1 MTPWSSAL
9 RSNSK
14 SSSSD
19 PSPFFFF
26 GLLQA
31 LSSSSGATFF
41 FPNKPPFA
49 AFFSRARLSFSSFL
63 RRAFC
68 SGVSSGSGSQNESS
82 FFAAPSSREMTA
94 DAMALDTNAPELA
107 YCASISA
114 MIPCASDAQISR
126 TSESAICLHMASLRN
141 APWRVCSRLLSRK
154 EYSVGC
160 VATCTQNTYDVS
172 TLIART
178 VRVERNAPC

>member
-1 MTPWSSAL
+1 MKINL
-9 RSNSK
+9 
-14 SSSSD
+14 
-19 PSPFFFF
+19 PFFFF

-41 FPNKPPFA
+41 FPPKRPPLA

-68 SGVSSGSGSQNESS
+68 SGVSSGSGSQKESS

-141 APWRVCSRLLSRK
+141 APCRVCSRLLSRK

-178 VRVERNAPC
+178 VRVERNVPC